1 MVMRKFLMISPVLL
15 LTTSALAACEFDPGV
30 STMRELAECMQDHL
44 ADFVPGD
51 VSSLLNRVTAL
62 EESFFDL
69 EESLFDVPDS
79 SGPTFA
85 TGASGTEA
93 WVAHSENGIY
103 VDVDTSAAGFES
115 TPNYITSIHGTSSHW
130 TTTGGNAVY
139 NATPTGFRVYIY
151 QARITPELATEY
163 GWHIEWV
170 AVESE

>member
-1 MVMRKFLMISPVLL
+1 MRKFLMISPVLL
-15 LTTSALAACEFDPGV
+15 LTTSAFAACEFEPGV
-30 STMRELAECMQDHL
+30 STMRGLAECMQDHL

-51 VSSLLNRVTAL
+51 VSSLLNRVTDL
-62 EESFFDL
+62 EDAVFAL
-69 EESLFDVPDS
+69 EESLFDVPAG
-79 SGPTFA
+79 SGPTVA
-85 TGASGTEA
+85 TGASSTDA